1 MQEMSRRAERI
12 FVMKKTVLSLILQVL
27 YRTMRVLEK
36 RDANVAGDMA
46 QLAEGACVRIRAG
59 LNADAP
65 QLTVI
70 HQNGRLVKGDSG
82 QHADI
87 EIVFKSV
94 SGAFRVFTGLE
105 SIGQAYCQHRFVLTG
120 NINETM
126 CLVRA
131 IETAEGYLF
140 PRVWNRR
147 ILKHRVE
154 KQLPSLA
161 VYGLVLCGRT

>member
-1 MQEMSRRAERI
+1 MSRLRGKENE
-12 FVMKKTVLSLILQVL
+12 MKKTVLALILQVL
-27 YRTMRVLEK
+27 YRTMRVLDR
-36 RDANVAGDMA
+36 RDDSVAGDLA
-46 QLAEGACVRIRAG
+46 QLPEGAVVRICAG
-59 LNADAP
+59 MTDDAP
-65 QLTVI
+65 RLTVVRRG
-70 HQNGRLVKGDSG
+70 GRLIKGASDMI
-82 QHADI
+82 ADI

-94 SGAFRVFTGLE
+94 SAALRVFTGCE
-105 SIGQAYCQHRFVLTG
+105 SIGTAYCQHRFVLTG

-140 PRVWNRR
+140 PRVWNKR

-154 KQLPSLA
+154 KQLPTIA

>member
-1 MQEMSRRAERI
+1 
-12 FVMKKTVLSLILQVL
+12 MKKAVLSLILQVL

-36 RDANVAGDMA
+36 RDTNVAGDMA
-46 QLAEGACVRIRAG
+46 QLPEGACVRIRAG
-59 LNADAP
+59 LAADAP
-65 QLTVI
+65 QLTVV
-70 HQNGRLVKGDSG
+70 HRDGKLVKGDAA
-82 QHADI
+82 QRADI
-87 EIVFKSV
+87 EIVFKSI

-105 SIGQAYCQHRFVLTG
+105 SIVQAYCQHRFVLSG

-140 PRVWNRR
+140 PRVWNKR
-147 ILKHRVE
+147 ILKHKVE
-154 KQLPSLA
+154 KRVPTLA

>member
-1 MQEMSRRAERI
+1 MSRLRGKEI
-12 FVMKKTVLSLILQVL
+12 GMKKCILALILAVL
-27 YRTMRVLEK
+27 YRTMRVLDR
-36 RDANVAGDMA
+36 RDSKVAGDLA
-46 QLAEGACVRIRAG
+46 QLSEGAVVRICAG
-59 LNADAP
+59 MTEDAP
-65 QLTVI
+65 QLTVVRKDGKLI
-70 HQNGRLVKGDSG
+70 KGNSG
-82 QHADI
+82 MTADI

-94 SGAFRVFTGLE
+94 AAALRVFTGCE
-105 SIGQAYCQHRFVLTG
+105 SIGTAYCQHRFVLTG

-147 ILKHRVE
+147 ILKRRVQ
-154 KQLPSLA
+154 KQLPTLA